1 MGTATNTSGGD
12 VVGFAE
18 SVASP
23 MRVIDEI
30 PSIHRLEPLDS
41 YRGELVALIGRL
53 LAEEADALEVT
64 RTVGHLNDTLTS
76 RLIGLAEAEL
86 GPPPCR
92 HAWLSLG
99 SQGRGEQ
106 VLSSDQDS
114 ALAYEGAGTD
124 QHDAR
129 HYFGHLADLV
139 VAALARAGLALC
151 AGGYMATNWCHPIEE
166 YRRLFR
172 GWVEY
177 PEPDALL
184 QAEIFLDL
192 RPVYGDL
199 PVDVL
204 DAILASGAHRP
215 RFLVMLA
222 RAAVTFR
229 PPIGRFGRLRVED
242 SAVDVKVAGL
252 VAIVLLA
259 RLYAVA
265 AGSSARTTALR
276 LDAAATAGSITRARA
291 ANLTEAYRF
300 LTGLRLRH
308 QLEQASRAEPADNV
322 VPLGELTAQERQR
335 LREVFRA
342 VRDLQDLTASRFATH
357 TVM

>member
-1 MGTATNTSGGD
+1 MGCFNASRGD
-12 VVGFAE
+12 VVGFPE

-23 MRVIDEI
+23 LRVIDEI

-41 YRGELVALIGRL
+41 YHGELVALIRL
-53 LAEEADALEVT
+53 LLADGADALEVT

-76 RLIGLAEAEL
+76 RLISLAVAEL
-86 GPPPCR
+86 GRPPCR
-92 HAWLSLG
+92 YVWLSLG

-114 ALAYEGAGTD
+114 ALAYEGGGTD
-124 QHDAR
+124 QHDFR
-129 HYFGHLADLV
+129 DYFGPLAGLV

-184 QAEIFLDL
+184 RAEIFLDV
-192 RPVYGDL
+192 RPIHGDL

-204 DAILASGAHRP
+204 ESILASGAYRP

-229 PPIGRFGRLRVED
+229 PPIGLFGRLRVED
-242 SAVDVKVAGL
+242 SAVDVKRAGI

-259 RLYAVA
+259 RLYALA

-276 LDAAATAGSITRARA
+276 LNAAATAGSIGRAGA
-291 ANLTEAYRF
+291 GNLTEGYRF

-308 QLEQASRAEPADNV
+308 QLAQASRGEPADNV
-322 VPLGELTAQERQR
+322 VPLAELTAQERQR

>member
-1 MGTATNTSGGD
+1 MGHANAPRGD
-12 VVGFAE
+12 GVGSAE
-18 SVASP
+18 SVAGP
-23 MRVIDEI
+23 LRLIDQI
-30 PSIHRLEPLDS
+30 PSIRRLEPLDS
-41 YRGELVALIGRL
+41 YHGELVALIRRL
-53 LAEEADALEVT
+53 LADGADALEVT

-76 RLIGLAEAEL
+76 RLISLAEAEL

-114 ALAYEGAGTD
+114 ALAYEDAGTD
-124 QHDAR
+124 QHDGR
-129 HYFGHLADLV
+129 DYFGPLAGLV
-139 VAALARAGLALC
+139 VGALARAGLPLC
-151 AGGYMATNWCHPIEE
+151 DGGYMATNWCHPIEE

-172 GWVEY
+172 SWVEH

-184 QAEIFLDL
+184 RAEIFLDV
-192 RPVYGDL
+192 RPVHGDL

-204 DAILASGAHRP
+204 DSILTSGACRP

-229 PPIGRFGRLRVED
+229 PPIGRFGRLFVED
-242 SAVDVKVAGL
+242 SAVDVKRAGI

-259 RLYAVA
+259 RLYALA

-276 LDAAATAGSITRARA
+276 LDAAATAGSISRARA
-291 ANLTEAYRF
+291 GNLTEAYRY

-308 QLEQASRAEPADNV
+308 QLEQARRGEPADNN
-322 VPLGELTAQERQR
+322 VPLAELTAQEQQR
-335 LREVFRA
+335 LREIFRA
-342 VRDLQDLTASRFATH
+342 VRDLQDVTASRFPTY

>member
-1 MGTATNTSGGD
+1 MGWASTSRGD
-12 VVGFAE
+12 VVGFPE

-23 MRVIDEI
+23 LRVIDEI
-30 PSIHRLEPLDS
+30 PSIRRLEPLDS
-41 YRGELVALIGRL
+41 YHGELVELIRLL
-53 LAEEADALEVT
+53 LAEGADALEVT
-64 RTVGHLNDTLTS
+64 RTVGHLNDRLTS
-76 RLIGLAEAEL
+76 RLISLAEAEL

-114 ALAYEGAGTD
+114 ALAYEGTGTD
-124 QHDAR
+124 QPDFR
-129 HYFGHLADLV
+129 DYFGSLAGLV
-139 VAALARAGLALC
+139 VAALARAGLPLC

-166 YRRLFR
+166 FRKLFR
-172 GWVEY
+172 GWVEC

-184 QAEIFLDL
+184 RAEIFLDV
-192 RPVYGDL
+192 RPVHGDL
-199 PVDVL
+199 SIDVL
-204 DAILASGAHRP
+204 DRILASGAHRP

-229 PPIGRFGRLRVED
+229 PPIGRFGRLRVAD
-242 SAVDVKVAGL
+242 SGVDVKRAGI

-259 RLYAVA
+259 RLYALA
-265 AGSSARTTALR
+265 AGSSARTTTLR
-276 LDAAATAGSITRARA
+276 LNAAAAAGSIGPAGA
-291 ANLTEAYRF
+291 GSLAEGYRF

-308 QLEQASRAEPADNV
+308 QLAQASRGEPADNV
-322 VPLGELTAQERQR
+322 VPLAELTAQEQQR

-342 VRDLQDLTASRFATH
+342 VRDVQDLTASRFATH